1 MHNKN
6 FGSSRFK
13 IRRLGAFSP
22 AKRWKLYKILRK
34 LGFKVYKIY
43 HLTCTIQRNYQKVLE
58 FIGLRKKRKLRLH
71 AHWVDEIPPKI
82 FYLLIEIG
90 ARKDTW
96 ARSDIKD
103 NLALFHEEV
112 FVLEE
117 YEKDIL
123 SEYSW
128 IARLGDSSINN
139 WQEAAKMLGTTDFR
153 YFIKGMAKAE
163 RNIPKW
169 YGGSGGAIL
178 ICYKY
183 YLWHDDSKELRTWL
197 CRVSSDCSR
206 YLHNIF

>member
-1 MHNKN
+1 MRNKTS
-6 FGSSRFK
+6 GSSRLK
-13 IRRLGAFSP
+13 ALRRSAFW
-22 AKRWKLYKILRK
+22 ADKRWKFYEILRK
-34 LGFKVYKIY
+34 LGFKAYKIY
-43 HLTCTIQRNYQKVLE
+43 YLTRTIQWNYHNVLE
-58 FIGLRKKRKLRLH
+58 FIGLRKKYKRKPGRIS
-71 AHWVDEIPPKI
+71 EIPPKI